1 MSEPSGP
8 QWCARFPPGK
18 SLDDLLPD
26 FADKVRAFL
35 SQLSR
40 SGASVSIAD
49 TYRPPQRAYLMHWCC
64 MVGGSGQDPHAVP
77 PIAGVAIDWTCGG
90 SIVQA
95 RAAARQMMDDYQ
107 IKFPAALE
115 SRHTQRRAIDMT
127 IGWSGTLNIRDFN
140 GGAHAITSGPRD
152 GSNPDLIR
160 VGASYGVIK
169 LVTDPPHWSDDGH

>member
-35 SQLSR
+35 SQLSHA
-40 SGASVSIAD
+40 GASVSIAD
-49 TYRPPQRAYLMHWCC
+49 TFRPPQRAYLMHWCC
-64 MVGGSGQDPHAVP
+64 MLGGSGQDPHAVP
-77 PIAGVAIDWTCGG
+77 PMAGVNIDWTCGG

-95 RAAARQMMDDYQ
+95 RAAARQMMAGYQ
-107 IKFPAALE
+107 IQFPAALE

-140 GGAHAITSGPRD
+140 GQSHAIADGPRN
-152 GSNPDLIR
+152 GSHPDLIR

-169 LVTDPPHWSDDGH
+169 LVSDPPHWSDDGH